1 MRKTL
6 WKVGLSAAAV
16 VLLSS
21 SAAYAQPATATASLN
36 VTVNVA
42 SRARLTLSAAGITF
56 ADADPDVVATLTAGP
71 VDVNVGARTAP
82 TSNVTLTV
90 LASGNLTSGSNVIT
104 IDQLTWTVGGPS
116 VGFVAG
122 TSNATVAQSVG
133 SWTGPGTRN
142 GSQSFALPN
151 SWNYAPGT
159 YTTTLNYTLSVP

>member
-6 WKVGLSAAAV
+6 WKVGLSTVAV
-16 VLLSS
+16 VLFSS
-21 SAAYAQPATATASLN
+21 SAAYAQATANASLN

-82 TSNVTLTV
+82 GSNVTLTV
-90 LASGNLTSGSNVIT
+90 LATGNLVSGTDVIT

-116 VGFVAG
+116 AGFVAG
-122 TSNATVAQSVG
+122 TSNATLAQSVG
-133 SWTGPGTRN
+133 TWTGPGSRN
-142 GSQSFALPN
+142 GTQTFALPN
-151 SWNYAPGT
+151 SWAYAPGT
-159 YTTTLNYTLSVP
+159 YTSTLNYTLSVP